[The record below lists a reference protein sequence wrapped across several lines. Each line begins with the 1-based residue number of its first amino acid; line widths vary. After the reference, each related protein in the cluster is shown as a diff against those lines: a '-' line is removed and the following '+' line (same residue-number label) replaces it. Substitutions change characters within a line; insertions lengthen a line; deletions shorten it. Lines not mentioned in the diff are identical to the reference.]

1 LYFAAQLIFMRIAT
15 GKRLLILGLIVFFVS
30 CQKEV
35 NLQNQGGSG
44 GGTGSGGTNSIIGDY
59 DFVGMTAHTNST
71 VSVATMGQQLKT
83 ITVSDYTSESNAG
96 AVKITSN
103 QFISTGLAYS
113 IDTIMNVKTYIDN
126 VLFDDADLPFTASVP
141 PTSSTSPYVRNTADS
156 ITVTGAFGVPDPSGG
171 APTGPVGIKLSWS
184 GDTLL
189 LKVATTVTQ
198 SISQGGIPG
207 TFTGT
212 VNGVTKLKKH

>member
-1 LYFAAQLIFMRIAT
+1 LYFAAQLIFMRRAAS
-15 GKRLLILGLIVFFVS
+15 KHLLVLSLILFLVS

-35 NLQNQGGSG
+35 NLQNQGGTG
-44 GGTGSGGTNSIIGDY
+44 GGGTNSITGDY

-71 VSVATMGQQLKT
+71 VTASAMGQQLKT

-96 AVKITSN
+96 TVRITSN

-113 IDTIMNVKTYIDN
+113 IDTTMNVKTYIDN
-126 VLFDDADLPFTASVP
+126 VLFDDSDFPFTASLP
-141 PTSSTSPYVRNTADS
+141 PTSSTSTYVRNSADS
-156 ITVTGAFGVPDPSGG
+156 ITVTGALGVPGPSGG

-189 LKVATTVTQ
+189 LKVATTITQ

-207 TFTGT
+207 TFTGI